1 MIFVGLAA
9 VMVIAAFWLYS
20 LSGTIEEKRQKLKNH
35 RNITR
40 EQSATRKTMTVAS
53 KNAAYVLAG
62 LAVLALWL
70 HFGLGL

>member
-9 VMVIAAFWLYS
+9 VMVITAIWLFS

-35 RNITR
+35 RGITR
-40 EQSATRKTMTVAS
+40 SQSATRKTMTVVS
-53 KNAAYVLAG
+53 KKAAYVLG
-62 LAVLALWL
+62 CLAVLCLWL

>member
-9 VMVIAAFWLYS
+9 VMLFAAFWLYS

-40 EQSATRKTMTVAS
+40 EKSATRKTMTVVS
-53 KNAAYVLAG
+53 KNASYVLVG